1 MKERIK
7 RGENYGIEMVR
18 KERIGEEVG
27 MKKVKRKESIVV
39 NIVE

>member
-7 RGENYGIEMVR
+7 IGENYGIEMVR